1 MDAREL
7 IARYKAW
14 PRRNRMLAVAVA
26 GMAYPLFMWWS
37 DVPPLESQLESVV
50 REENEA
56 RGKYEKMRKEQDDLP
71 KLEVE
76 FKFVQ
81 DQLAKAKALL
91 PEKIAMEDILQK
103 TATIA
108 RETRVALNE
117 FSPAAELEVN
127 GDYRYAEIPVALV
140 VRGGF
145 SNIMTFYDRIVH
157 LAGNIRLR
165 GLVFS
170 PGAPGGGRREGGAG
184 AHELEAKVTMLLFRS
199 TDSGQT
205 PAKEAPAPKAKK
217 AKGGGGGGGGGE

>member
-1 MDAREL
+1 MDARDL

-56 RGKYEKMRKEQDDLP
+56 RGKYEKTRKEQNDLP

-81 DQLAKAKALL
+81 DQLTKAKALL

-108 RETRVALNE
+108 RETRISLND
-117 FSPAAELEVN
+117 FSPASELAVN
-127 GDYRYAEIPVALV
+127 GDYRYAEIPVALML
-140 VRGGF
+140 RGSF
-145 SNIMTFYDRIVH
+145 SNIMAFYDRIVH

-165 GLVFS
+165 GLAFI
-170 PGAPGGGRREGGAG
+170 PGAAGGGRGEGGTG
-184 AHELEAKVTMLLFRS
+184 ARDLEAKVTMVLFRS
-199 TDSGQT
+199 TDNGQA

-217 AKGGGGGGGGGE
+217 AKGGGAGGGGGE